1 MDWYTGCGISNLHR
15 KGLLYETDSLPVAVY
30 AFGLRLC
37 FVFRRDDT
45 GSHTEAQDSAVV
57 GSATFDA
64 AAYEKHKAYLTE
76 KGQEIFDEFRGYE
89 NQATLTGYATEE
101 FYDLGETITD
111 GADTYAF
118 YHWTITITVDAQS
131 EESPFGPGSA
141 TVGEDG
147 NIHNIGGNWRLVIHN
162 PDSDEPGYHELL
174 PGEGIEDN
182 TLSAEENL
190 LLYLREVFAN
200 AS

>member
-1 MDWYTGCGISNLHR
+1 MKRILC
-15 KGLLYETDSLPVAVY
+15 LL
-30 AFGLRLC
+30 LC
-37 FVFRRDDT
+37 MLLACACVSCSGGNDP
-45 GSHTEAQDSAVV
+45 GSDTEAQDSAVV

-118 YHWTITITVDAQS
+118 YHWTLTITVDAQS

>member
-1 MDWYTGCGISNLHR
+1 MKRILCVLLCMLLSCAFVSCSGGNDPGITT
-15 KGLLYETDSLPVAVY
+15 KAE
-30 AFGLRLC
+30 
-37 FVFRRDDT
+37 
-45 GSHTEAQDSAVV
+45 GSALDVD
-57 GSATFDA
+57 ATFDA

-76 KGQEIFDEFRGYE
+76 KGQEVFDEYRGYE

-118 YHWTITITVDAQS
+118 YHWTLTITVDAQT
-131 EESPFGPGSA
+131 EESPFCTGSA

-174 PGEGIEDN
+174 PGEGIENN

-190 LLYLREVFAN
+190 VRYLREVFN
-200 AS
+200 TAS

>member
-1 MDWYTGCGISNLHR
+1 MKRILC
-15 KGLLYETDSLPVAVY
+15 LL
-30 AFGLRLC
+30 LC
-37 FVFRRDDT
+37 MLLACACVSCSGGNDT

-131 EESPFGPGSA
+131 EESPFCPGSA

-147 NIHNIGGNWRLVIHN
+147 NIHNIGGNRRLVIRN
-162 PDSDEPGYHELL
+162 PDSAEPGYHLLL
-174 PGEGIEDN
+174 PGEEIVDD
-182 TLSAEENL
+182 TLTAEENL
-190 LLYLREVFAN
+190 VLYLREVFAN
-200 AS
+200 E